1 MQKCDTNCKK
11 KRPRSAISEV
21 SKSLYNGGGQVTLN
35 PLTKVVIFRQIP
47 KSPLSFHHLI
57 NQSPNPD
64 LSCPGDC
71 LELVPG
77 VPVNRDDH
85 LHPLVLR
92 IYRFATCPGSYA
104 TPIVVCHNLVLRVK
118 SNKDQFLCQW
128 ESLHPINEL
137 MPFRE
142 SVVMSLNNNPTECL
156 VRKHI
161 HLGEF
166 LAHWDLCFC
175 SL

>member
-1 MQKCDTNCKK
+1 MQKCRKKCKK
-11 KRPRSAISEV
+11 KRPRSACSTTEV
-21 SKSLYNGGGQVTLN
+21 SKSLYNGGGQVTLI
-35 PLTKVVIFRQIP
+35 PLTKVVIFLQIP

-57 NQSPNPD
+57 NQPPNPD
-64 LSCPGDC
+64 ISCPGDC
-71 LELVPG
+71 LEFVPG

-92 IYRFATCPGSYA
+92 IYRFATCPASCA
-104 TPIVVCHNLVLRVK
+104 TPIVVCHDLVLRVK

-142 SVVMSLNNNPTECL
+142 SVIVPLCNDSPQCL
-156 VRKHI
+156 V
-161 HLGEF
+161 
-166 LAHWDLCFC
+166 
-175 SL
+175 